1 MRYQGQV
8 IEWHDDKGYGFIQPL
23 NPGQGENRIFLHIK
37 SFSQRGPRPLA
48 GAVLEYEVIQDS
60 KGRLNAQ
67 RVSYVRRQNKAKST
81 DKIADTFLSKSL
93 LPYRQ
98 YPRQWRGWLITLYL
112 AFIVALGLTRQLP
125 LWFMVIPVLLSCL
138 TYMLYAMDKQA
149 AQQGRRRIPEKNLHV
164 LALLG
169 GWPGALLAQQ
179 KLRHKSAKT
188 EFQQVFWA
196 TVALNWVLT
205 GLLTLQIIQ
214 QFFALF

>member
-67 RVSYVRRQNKAKST
+67 RVSYVRRQSAQAIKPSATGQIKA
-81 DKIADTFLSKSL
+81 
-93 LPYRQ
+93 
-98 YPRQWRGWLITLYL
+98 WRGWLITLYG
-112 AFIVALGLTRQLP
+112 AFIMALQLTHQLP
-125 LWFMVIPVLLSCL
+125 VWAIAIPVLLSGL
-138 TYMLYAMDKQA
+138 TYLIYDMDKKA
-149 AQQGRRRIPEKNLHV
+149 AQQGKQRIPEKNLHL

-188 EFQQVFWA
+188 QFQQVFWA
-196 TVALNWVLT
+196 TVILNWVL
-205 GLLTLQIIQ
+205 LIILSMP
-214 QFFALF
+214 LFR

>member
-23 NPGQGENRIFLHIK
+23 NPAHGENRIFLHIT

-48 GAVLEYEVIQDS
+48 GALLEYEVIQDS

-67 RVSYVRRQNKAKST
+67 RVSYVRRQSAQAIKPSATGQSKA
-81 DKIADTFLSKSL
+81 
-93 LPYRQ
+93 
-98 YPRQWRGWLITLYL
+98 WRGWLITLYG
-112 AFIVALGLTRQLP
+112 AFIMALQLTHQLPVWAIAIPLLLSGLTYL
-125 LWFMVIPVLLSCL
+125 I
-138 TYMLYAMDKQA
+138 YDMDKKA
-149 AQQGRRRIPEKNLHV
+149 AQQGKQRIREKNLHL

-188 EFQQVFWA
+188 QFQQVFWA
-196 TVALNWVLT
+196 TVVLNWVL
-205 GLLTLQIIQ
+205 LIILSMP
-214 QFFALF
+214 LFR

>member
-67 RVSYVRRQNKAKST
+67 RVSYVRRQSAQAIKPSATGQIKA
-81 DKIADTFLSKSL
+81 
-93 LPYRQ
+93 
-98 YPRQWRGWLITLYL
+98 WRGWLITLYG
-112 AFIVALGLTRQLP
+112 AFIMALQLTHQLP
-125 LWFMVIPVLLSCL
+125 VWAMAIPVLLGGL
-138 TYMLYAMDKQA
+138 TYLIYDMDKKA
-149 AQQGRRRIPEKNLHV
+149 AQRGKQRIPEKNLHL

-179 KLRHKSAKT
+179 KLRHKTAKT

-196 TVALNWVLT
+196 TVVLNWF
-205 GLLTLQIIQ
+205 LLIILSMP
-214 QFFALF
+214 LFR

>member
-23 NPGQGENRIFLHIK
+23 NPAHGENRIFLHIT

-48 GAVLEYEVIQDS
+48 GALLEYEVIQDS

-67 RVSYVRRQNKAKST
+67 RVSYVRRQSAQAIKPSATGQGKA
-81 DKIADTFLSKSL
+81 
-93 LPYRQ
+93 
-98 YPRQWRGWLITLYL
+98 WRGWLITLYG
-112 AFIVALGLTRQLP
+112 AFIMALQLTHQLP
-125 LWFMVIPVLLSCL
+125 VWAIAIPVLLSGL
-138 TYMLYAMDKQA
+138 TYLIYDMDKKA
-149 AQQGRRRIPEKNLHV
+149 AQQGKQRIPEKNLHL
-164 LALLG
+164 LALMG

-196 TVALNWVLT
+196 TVMMNWVL
-205 GLLTLQIIQ
+205 LIILSMP
-214 QFFALF
+214 LFR

>member
-23 NPGQGENRIFLHIK
+23 NPAHGENRIFLHIT

-48 GAVLEYEVIQDS
+48 GALLEYEVIQDS

-67 RVSYVRRQNKAKST
+67 RVSYVRRQSAQAIKPSATGQSKA
-81 DKIADTFLSKSL
+81 
-93 LPYRQ
+93 
-98 YPRQWRGWLITLYL
+98 WRGWLITLYG
-112 AFIVALGLTRQLP
+112 AFIMALQLTHQLPVWAIAIPLLLSGLTYL
-125 LWFMVIPVLLSCL
+125 I
-138 TYMLYAMDKQA
+138 YDMDKKA
-149 AQQGRRRIPEKNLHV
+149 AQQGKQLIPEKNLHL

-188 EFQQVFWA
+188 QFQQVFWA
-196 TVALNWVLT
+196 TVVLNWVL
-205 GLLTLQIIQ
+205 LIILSMP
-214 QFFALF
+214 LFR

>member
-67 RVSYVRRQNKAKST
+67 RVSYVRRQSAQTIKPSATGQSKA
-81 DKIADTFLSKSL
+81 
-93 LPYRQ
+93 
-98 YPRQWRGWLITLYL
+98 WRGWLITLYG
-112 AFIVALGLTRQLP
+112 AFIMALQLTHQLP
-125 LWFMVIPVLLSCL
+125 VWAIAIPVLLSGL
-138 TYMLYAMDKQA
+138 TYLIYDMDKKA
-149 AQQGRRRIPEKNLHV
+149 AQQGKQRIPEKNLHL
-164 LALLG
+164 LALMG

-179 KLRHKSAKT
+179 KLRHKTAKT

-196 TVALNWVLT
+196 TVVLNWVL
-205 GLLTLQIIQ
+205 LIILSMP
-214 QFFALF
+214 LFR

>member
-67 RVSYVRRQNKAKST
+67 RVSYVRRQSAQTIKPSATGQSKA
-81 DKIADTFLSKSL
+81 
-93 LPYRQ
+93 
-98 YPRQWRGWLITLYL
+98 WRGWLITLYG
-112 AFIVALGLTRQLP
+112 AFIMALQLTHQLP
-125 LWFMVIPVLLSCL
+125 VWAIAIPVLLSGL
-138 TYMLYAMDKQA
+138 TYLIYDMDKKA
-149 AQQGRRRIPEKNLHV
+149 AQQGKQRIPEKNLHL
-164 LALLG
+164 LALMG

-179 KLRHKSAKT
+179 KLRHKTAKT
-188 EFQQVFWA
+188 QFQQVFWA
-196 TVALNWVLT
+196 TVVLNWVL
-205 GLLTLQIIQ
+205 LIILSMP
-214 QFFALF
+214 LFR

>member
-37 SFSQRGPRPLA
+37 SFSQRGPRPLT
-48 GAVLEYEVIQDS
+48 GALLEYEVIQDS

-67 RVSYVRRQNKAKST
+67 RVSYVRRQSAQKIKPSATGQSKA
-81 DKIADTFLSKSL
+81 
-93 LPYRQ
+93 
-98 YPRQWRGWLITLYL
+98 WRGWLITLYG
-112 AFIVALGLTRQLP
+112 AFIMALQLTHQLP
-125 LWFMVIPVLLSCL
+125 VWAIAIPVLLSGL
-138 TYMLYAMDKQA
+138 TYLIYDMDKKA
-149 AQQGRRRIPEKNLHV
+149 AQQGKQRIPEKNLHL

-188 EFQQVFWA
+188 QFQQVFWA
-196 TVALNWVLT
+196 TVILNWVL
-205 GLLTLQIIQ
+205 LIILSMP
-214 QFFALF
+214 LFR

>member
-23 NPGQGENRIFLHIK
+23 NPAHGENRIFLHIK

-48 GAVLEYEVIQDS
+48 GALLEYEVIQDS

-67 RVSYVRRQNKAKST
+67 RVSYVRRQSAQAIKPSATGQSKA
-81 DKIADTFLSKSL
+81 
-93 LPYRQ
+93 
-98 YPRQWRGWLITLYL
+98 WRGWLITLYG
-112 AFIVALGLTRQLP
+112 AFIMALQLTHQLP
-125 LWFMVIPVLLSCL
+125 VWAIAIPVLLSGL
-138 TYMLYAMDKQA
+138 TYLIYDMDKKA
-149 AQQGRRRIPEKNLHV
+149 AQQGKQRIPEKNLHL
-164 LALLG
+164 LALMG

-196 TVALNWVLT
+196 TVMMNWVL
-205 GLLTLQIIQ
+205 LIILSMP
-214 QFFALF
+214 LFR

>member
-67 RVSYVRRQNKAKST
+67 RVSYVRRQSAQTTKPSATGQSKA
-81 DKIADTFLSKSL
+81 
-93 LPYRQ
+93 
-98 YPRQWRGWLITLYL
+98 WRGWLITLYG
-112 AFIVALGLTRQLP
+112 AFIIALQLTYQLP
-125 LWFMVIPVLLSCL
+125 VWAIAIPVLLSGL
-138 TYMLYAMDKQA
+138 TYLIYDMDKKA
-149 AQQGRRRIPEKNLHV
+149 AQQGKQRIPEKNLHL

-196 TVALNWVLT
+196 TVVLNWVL
-205 GLLTLQIIQ
+205 LIILSMP
-214 QFFALF
+214 LFR